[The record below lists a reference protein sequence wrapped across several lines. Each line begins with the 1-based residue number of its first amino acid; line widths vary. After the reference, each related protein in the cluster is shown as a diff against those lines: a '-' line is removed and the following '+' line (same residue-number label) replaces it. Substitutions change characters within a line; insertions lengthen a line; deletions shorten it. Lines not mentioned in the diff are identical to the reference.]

1 MGIHTWTYK
10 KSDKTIE
17 QLEQL
22 IRDKFA
28 NTSKYIIVKRGSS
41 KGKKIRRN
49 KSVVDFHKKVIK
61 DLDKG
66 NIVNLLEEEE
76 NVSMGI
82 TDYLNEFELFRDDN
96 GTLSYYE
103 KVKEFDDMFRC
114 STFPNTILRSKEETF
129 KFIED
134 NIKSVWSSDL
144 TAILIF
150 WKDYPDGIIKFD

>member
-1 MGIHTWTYK
+1 MGVHTWAYK

-17 QLEQL
+17 ELEQL
-22 IRDKFA
+22 IKDKYT
-28 NTSKYIIVKRGSS
+28 NVKGYTVTKRGPN
-41 KGKKIRRN
+41 KGKKIKRS
-49 KSVVDFHKKVIK
+49 KAVI
-61 DLDKG
+61 DLYRKLIKNLNEG
-66 NIVNLLEEEE
+66 KIVNLLEEEK

-82 TDYLNEFELFRDDN
+82 TDYLNEFELFRDNDN
-96 GTLSYYE
+96 VLNYYE
-103 KVKEFDDMFRC
+103 SLPEFDDMFRC
-114 STFPNTILRSKEETF
+114 SISSDTILRSKEETF